1 MKPLA
6 PLLILVLCG
15 CSSLTQKRV
24 EHLATAQVAPDFETY
39 EVHRVGLLP
48 LLGRELDEEHAL
60 LLQSAFFTELS
71 LQTPFEVV
79 PLERRDLEDVNQI
92 ESYVRG
98 RYEPAMVIAL
108 ARRFRF
114 DAMLVGTVV
123 DYQYFSPQRL
133 SVQMDLVASETG
145 AAIWSS
151 SVQLDAS
158 SPRVREA
165 VEAFF
170 RSNNAVESEDGEGWE
185 IALLSPRLFAQFAAW
200 QITRLL

>member
-1 MKPLA
+1 MKFAA
-6 PLLILVLCG
+6 PLLLAALCSCSVLNPQG
-15 CSSLTQKRV
+15 V
-24 EHLATAQVAPDFETY
+24 EHLATAKVTPDFETY
-39 EVHRVGLLP
+39 EVQRVGLLP
-48 LLGRELDEEHAL
+48 LKGRALDAEHAEI
-60 LLQSAFFTELS
+60 LQSAFYTELS
-71 LQTPFEVV
+71 QQTPYEIV
-79 PLERRDLEDVNQI
+79 PLGSADLEEVEQL

-98 RYEPAMVIAL
+98 RFEPRMVIAL

-114 DAMLVGTVV
+114 DAVLVGTVV

-165 VEAFF
+165 LEAYY
-170 RSNNAVESEDGEGWE
+170 RSSDSIEAEDGQGWE

-200 QITRLL
+200 QIAKML